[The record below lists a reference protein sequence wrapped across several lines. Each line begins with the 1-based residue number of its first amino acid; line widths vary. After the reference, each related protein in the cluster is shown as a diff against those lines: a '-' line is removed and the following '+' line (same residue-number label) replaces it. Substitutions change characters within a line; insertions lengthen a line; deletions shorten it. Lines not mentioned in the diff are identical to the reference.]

1 MGHLQ
6 QCGCRQVTPP
16 QKQVLTSNVI
26 SSYPRNDY
34 PSTDNHLPSQA
45 FPIGDTDQFE
55 WGGCSDNIQYGYTMS
70 QQLMQED
77 QSSDGRSMIIKHNS
91 EAGRLV
97 GTSISAVH
105 HTLSWVTKASCIL
118 IFSNNNPLVARCR
131 SGPYYGTVVVEL
143 LN

>member
-6 QCGCRQVTPP
+6 QCGCRKVTPP

-45 FPIGDTDQFE
+45 LPIGDTDQFE

-105 HTLSWVTKASCIL
+105 HTLL
-118 IFSNNNPLVARCR
+118 
-131 SGPYYGTVVVEL
+131 
-143 LN
+143 